1 MVSVTNFIK
10 DHAVFHSDMIYNCER
25 KSFNLDSYQKTNQ
38 GIYFILD
45 KEDILKIGK
54 ADGQKGLKGR
64 VADYRKSLVSMFKD
78 GDRTVLRWN
87 REMTGSLSDRI
98 LSMYLLPLEPEKKLY
113 LGVEVELSI
122 ARSLELELS
131 KLAKEQGHSLKLSGQ
146 H

>member
-10 DHAVFHSDMIYNCER
+10 DHAVFHSDMTYNCER

-64 VADYRKSLVSMFKD
+64 VADYRKS
-78 GDRTVLRWN
+78 
-87 REMTGSLSDRI
+87 
-98 LSMYLLPLEPEKKLY
+98 
-113 LGVEVELSI
+113 
-122 ARSLELELS
+122 
-131 KLAKEQGHSLKLSGQ
+131 
-146 H
+146 

>member
-1 MVSVTNFIK
+1 MISVTKFIK
-10 DHAVFHSDMIYNCER
+10 DHAVFHSDMTYNCER

-54 ADGQKGLKGR
+54 ADGQKGLNGR
-64 VADYRKSLVSMFKD
+64 VGNYRSKLVSKFDKND
-78 GDRTVLRWN
+78 STVLLWK
-87 REMTGSLSDRI
+87 REMTGSLSDRV

-122 ARSLELELS
+122 ARSLELELP
-131 KLAKEQGHSLKLSGQ
+131 KLAKEQGHSLKLSEQ